1 MTPISARRAERRL
14 VLLVIARWLPVG
26 LVFGLTVLLPLER
39 GVTLAQLGVVLA
51 IQGFVVLAL
60 EIPTG
65 GLTDTIGRRPVL
77 LLAGAL
83 AVVASV
89 LFVMAEGFWMFA
101 VAMVLQGLFR
111 VLDSG
116 PLEAWFVDAV
126 HATEPEHPVE
136 RGLSRA
142 GTALGIAIA
151 CGALAGGGLVAWHPV
166 TAWSPLVLPF
176 LVSIA
181 VMLVN
186 LALVAVLVREPPRM
200 RSTTSPDL
208 GLGDTLAAG
217 FAVLRRSRVLRGL
230 VLVEVF
236 WCVALI
242 AFETFTPVRLAEVL
256 GTEAGAAAL
265 YGPASAAAWGLFAAG
280 SALAGLTARRIG
292 VARTAILARLLNG
305 AFVVAMGFAA
315 GAVGLLAA
323 YGVAYLF
330 HGSAN
335 PMHNAL
341 LHRQA
346 TAGTRAVV
354 LSMNSM
360 VAGGTS
366 SLALLLLGP
375 LAELTTTSVAVVVAG
390 AFSLFG
396 ALLYL
401 PALREERGGRPMPD
415 PVA

>member
-1 MTPISARRAERRL
+1 MTPLTARQAERRL
-14 VLLVIARWLPVG
+14 VLLVVTRWVPVG

-89 LFVMAEGFWMFA
+89 LFVTAEGFWMFA

-116 PLEAWFVDAV
+116 PLEAWYVDAV
-126 HATEPEHPVE
+126 HAAEPEHPVE

-151 CGALAGGGLVAWHPV
+151 CGALVGGALVAWHPV
-166 TAWSPLVLPF
+166 MGWSPLVLPF

-200 RSTTSPDL
+200 RSATSPAL

-217 FAVLRRSRVLRGL
+217 FAVLRRSRVLRSL

-280 SALAGLTARRIG
+280 SALAGFTARRIG

-415 PVA
+415 RVA